1 MAGRAQREVIQGHLP
16 FDRHGDIKPKGKR
29 AELRAELTLRC
40 PNQTPAITPNC
51 DTCSQGLSLTPHR
64 TLLKASPI

>member
-1 MAGRAQREVIQGHLP
+1 M
-16 FDRHGDIKPKGKR
+16 
-29 AELRAELTLRC
+29 LRC